1 MTRPHINAALTPAGW
16 PPTPDLHARRWLL
29 HQLAQHTNELVALHN
44 AAQQLT
50 RLLHQPLAP
59 DPQLAQQLTTISLT
73 FTAPNHNHDSQALLD
88 RAPPHHPH
96 LTKLL
101 TTTLQHRHDLHRQLR
116 QLTATPIQLAAHHP
130 LTVHRDHLQPLLTQ
144 LNSRIHQLGHTM
156 AHTDQLLTDQL
167 THDHPHQPTP

>member
-1 MTRPHINAALTPAGW
+1 MNAALTPTGW
-16 PPTPDLHARRWLL
+16 PPTPHLHTRRWLL

-50 RLLHQPLAP
+50 RLLRQPLAP

-96 LTKLL
+96 LTQLL
-101 TTTLQHRHDLHRQLR
+101 TTNLQRRHNLHRQLR
-116 QLTATPIQLAAHHP
+116 HLTDTPMQFAAHHP

-144 LNSRIHQLGHTM
+144 LNSRIHQLGQTM
-156 AHTDQLLTDQL
+156 AHTDQLLTDKL
-167 THDHPHQPTP
+167 TTNHPHPHQPTP